1 MKLPNNV
8 QYILEKFNSNGF
20 EAFIVGGCVRDSL
33 LNKKPQD
40 YDITTNAFPEK
51 IEELFDKTIPTGI
64 KHGTVTV
71 LIDKNPYEV
80 TTYRVDGE
88 YLNNRKPKDVKFVSN
103 IEEDLSRRDFTIN
116 AMAYSPY
123 LGFKDC
129 FNGKGKED
137 LKNKLIRCVGDP
149 DKRFSEDALRM
160 LRAIRF
166 SCQLN
171 FKIEK
176 LTAESIRK
184 NFKLIKNISM
194 ERIQSEFTKIILSN
208 DPDRGLMLLRKLGF
222 SDFLVE
228 EFKNLKLINCYDLY
242 DDIHDTYGLI
252 NSLPKKLH
260 VRLAGLFYKVF
271 NSENAV
277 EKCRTILKKLKYDN
291 NTINDTCNLVENI
304 NNISCNMTRKKLKL
318 LINSVGTENI
328 FDLLDLQKSYLSY
341 MDEYD
346 TECID
351 ILKNRVSDILAS
363 KEPIFIKD
371 LAITGN
377 DLITEL
383 NFKPGKN
390 IGVILNFLLENVMQ
404 TPELNNKEDLL
415 NLSKQFYSYN

>member
-129 FNGKGKED
+129 FNGKED

-208 DPDRGLMLLRKLGF
+208 DPDKGLMLLRKLGF
-222 SDFLVE
+222 SDFLIE
-228 EFKNLKLINCYDLY
+228 EFKSLKLINCYDVY

-318 LINSVGTENI
+318 LINAVGTENI

>member
-129 FNGKGKED
+129 FNGKED

-149 DKRFSEDALRM
+149 DKRFSEDSLRM

-208 DPDRGLMLLRKLGF
+208 DPDKGLMLLRKLGF
-222 SDFLVE
+222 SDFLIE
-228 EFKNLKLINCYDLY
+228 EFKSLKLINCYDVY

-351 ILKNRVSDILAS
+351 ILKNRVYDILAS

-383 NFKPGKN
+383 NYKPGKN

>member
-129 FNGKGKED
+129 FNGKED

-228 EFKNLKLINCYDLY
+228 EFKNLKLINCYDFY

-363 KEPIFIKD
+363 KEPLFIKD

-404 TPELNNKEDLL
+404 TPELNTKEDLL

>member
-129 FNGKGKED
+129 FNGKED

-208 DPDRGLMLLRKLGF
+208 DPDKGLMLLRKLGF
-222 SDFLVE
+222 SDFLIE
-228 EFKNLKLINCYDLY
+228 EFKSLKLINCYDVY

-304 NNISCNMTRKKLKL
+304 NNISCNMTRKKTKTTYKFSW
-318 LINSVGTENI
+318 N
-328 FDLLDLQKSYLSY
+328 
-341 MDEYD
+341 
-346 TECID
+346 
-351 ILKNRVSDILAS
+351 
-363 KEPIFIKD
+363 
-371 LAITGN
+371 
-377 DLITEL
+377 
-383 NFKPGKN
+383 
-390 IGVILNFLLENVMQ
+390 
-404 TPELNNKEDLL
+404 
-415 NLSKQFYSYN
+415 

>member
-80 TTYRVDGE
+80 TTYRIDGE

-129 FNGKGKED
+129 FNGKED

-176 LTAESIRK
+176 LTAESIKK

-222 SDFLVE
+222 SDFLIE
-228 EFKNLKLINCYDLY
+228 EFKSLKLINCYDVY

-304 NNISCNMTRKKLKL
+304 NSISCNMTRKKLKL

-383 NFKPGKN
+383 NYKPGKN

-404 TPELNNKEDLL
+404 TPELNNNEDLL

>member
-129 FNGKGKED
+129 FNGKDD

-184 NFKLIKNISM
+184 NFKLVKNISM

-208 DPDRGLMLLRKLGF
+208 EPDRGLMLLRKLGF
-222 SDFLVE
+222 SDFLVK
-228 EFKNLKLINCYDLY
+228 EFKNLKIINCYDLY

-328 FDLLDLQKSYLSY
+328 FDLLDLQKSY
-341 MDEYD
+341 
-346 TECID
+346 
-351 ILKNRVSDILAS
+351 
-363 KEPIFIKD
+363 
-371 LAITGN
+371 
-377 DLITEL
+377 
-383 NFKPGKN
+383 
-390 IGVILNFLLENVMQ
+390 
-404 TPELNNKEDLL
+404 
-415 NLSKQFYSYN
+415 

>member
-1 MKLPNNV
+1 MKLPKNV
-8 QYILEKFNSNGF
+8 EYILEKLNSKGF

-33 LNKKPQD
+33 LNKIPQD
-40 YDITTNAFPEK
+40 YDITTNALPKK
-51 IEELFDKTIPTGI
+51 IEEIFDKTIPTGI

-71 LIDKNPYEV
+71 LINKEPYEV
-80 TTYRVDGE
+80 TTYRTDGE
-88 YLNNRKPKDVKFVSN
+88 YLNNRKPKEVKFVSN

-129 FNGKGKED
+129 FNGKED
-137 LKNKLIRCVGDP
+137 LKNKIIRCVGDP

-166 SCQLN
+166 SCQLD

-176 LTAESIRK
+176 LTAESIKR
-184 NFKLIKNISM
+184 NFRLIKNISM
-194 ERIQSEFTKIILSN
+194 ERIQSEFTKIILSKN
-208 DPDRGLMLLRKLGF
+208 PDKGLMLLREHGF
-222 SDFLVE
+222 SDFLVS

-242 DDIHDTYGLI
+242 DDVHDTYGLI
-252 NSLPKKLH
+252 NSLPEKLQ

-271 NSENAV
+271 NSEKAV
-277 EKCRTILKKLKYDN
+277 YECKSILKKLKYDN
-291 NTINDTCNLVENI
+291 KTINDTCNLVENI
-304 NNISCNMTRKKLKL
+304 HSISCNMSRKKLKL
-318 LINSVGTENI
+318 LINSVGAENI
-328 FDLLDLQKSYLSY
+328 FDLLALEKSYLSY

-351 ILKNRVSDILAS
+351 ILKNRVSDILDS

-371 LAITGN
+371 LAITGK
-377 DLITEL
+377 DLISEL

-390 IGVILNFLLENVMQ
+390 IGVLLNFLLENVMQ
-404 TPELNNKEDLL
+404 SPELNNKEDLL
-415 NLSKQFYSYN
+415 NLSRQFSYYS

>member
-80 TTYRVDGE
+80 TTYRIDGE

-129 FNGKGKED
+129 FNGKED

-208 DPDRGLMLLRKLGF
+208 DPDKGLMLLRKLGF
-222 SDFLVE
+222 SDFLIE
-228 EFKNLKLINCYDLY
+228 EFKSLKLINCYDVY

-304 NNISCNMTRKKLKL
+304 NSISCNMTRKKLKL

>member
-51 IEELFDKTIPTGI
+51 IEELYDKTIPTGI

-129 FNGKGKED
+129 FNGKED

-222 SDFLVE
+222 SDFLIE
-228 EFKNLKLINCYDLY
+228 EFKSLKLINCYDLY

-277 EKCRTILKKLKYDN
+277 EKCKTILKKLKYDN

-304 NNISCNMTRKKLKL
+304 NSISCNMTRKKLKL

-415 NLSKQFYSYN
+415 TLSKQFYSYN

>member
-129 FNGKGKED
+129 FNGKED
-137 LKNKLIRCVGDP
+137 LKNKLIRCVGNP

-176 LTAESIRK
+176 
-184 NFKLIKNISM
+184 FKLIKNISM

-318 LINSVGTENI
+318 LINAVGTENI

>member
-129 FNGKGKED
+129 FNGKED

-208 DPDRGLMLLRKLGF
+208 DPDKGLMLLRKLGF
-222 SDFLVE
+222 SDFLIE
-228 EFKNLKLINCYDLY
+228 EFKSLKLINCYDVY

-363 KEPIFIKD
+363 KEPLFIKD

-383 NFKPGKN
+383 NYKPGKN

>member
-1 MKLPNNV
+1 MNLPNNV
-8 QYILEKFNSNGF
+8 QYILDKFNTNNF

-33 LNKKPQD
+33 LNKHPQD
-40 YDITTNAFPEK
+40 YDITTNALPEK

-71 LIDKNPYEV
+71 LIDKTPYEI

-88 YLNNRKPKDVKFVSN
+88 YLDNRKPKDVKFVSN

-123 LGFKDC
+123 LGFKDY
-129 FNGKGKED
+129 FDGKGD
-137 LKNKLIRCVGDP
+137 LKKRLIKCVGDP

-176 LTAESIRK
+176 ETAESIKR

-208 DPDRGLMLLRKLGF
+208 NPDRGLMLLRKLGF
-222 SDFLVE
+222 ADLLIK
-228 EFKNLKLINCYDLY
+228 EFNDLKLINCYDAY
-242 DDIHDTYGLI
+242 DDIHDTYGLL

-260 VRLAGLFYKVF
+260 VRLAGLFHKVY

-277 EKCRTILKKLKYDN
+277 DKCKIILKKLKYDN
-291 NTINDTCNLVENI
+291 NTINSTCNLVENI
-304 NNISCNMTRKKLKL
+304 NKISSNMTRKKLKL
-318 LINSVGTENI
+318 LINSVGAENI
-328 FDLLDLQKSYLSY
+328 FDLLELIKAYLTY

-346 TECID
+346 TEYID
-351 ILKNRVSDILAS
+351 ILKDRISDILAS

-383 NFKPGKN
+383 NYTPGKN
-390 IGVILNFLLENVMQ
+390 IGITLNFLLENVLE
-404 TPELNNKEDLL
+404 TPELNTKENLL
-415 NLSKQFYSYN
+415 NLSKQYSSYR

>member
-8 QYILEKFNSNGF
+8 QYILDKFDSNGF

-129 FNGKGKED
+129 FNGKED
-137 LKNKLIRCVGDP
+137 LKNKLIRCVENP

-318 LINSVGTENI
+318 LINAVGTENI
-328 FDLLDLQKSYLSY
+328 FNLLDLQKSYLSY

>member
-20 EAFIVGGCVRDSL
+20 EAFIVGGCVRDYL

-51 IEELFDKTIPTGI
+51 IEDLFDKTIPTGI

-88 YLNNRKPKDVKFVSN
+88 YLNNRKPKNVKFVSN

-123 LGFKDC
+123 LGFKDY
-129 FNGKGKED
+129 FNGKDD
-137 LKNKLIRCVGDP
+137 LKNKLIRCVGNP

-176 LTAESIRK
+176 LTAESIKK

-208 DPDRGLMLLRKLGF
+208 DPDKGLMLLRKLGF
-222 SDFLVE
+222 SNFLIK
-228 EFKNLKLINCYDLY
+228 EFNNLKLINCYDVY
-242 DDIHDTYGLI
+242 DDIHDTYELI

-260 VRLAGLFYKVF
+260 VRLAGLFYKVY

-291 NTINDTCNLVENI
+291 NTINDTCNLVKNL
-304 NNISCNMTRKKLKL
+304 NNISYNMTRKKLKL

-328 FDLLDLQKSYLSY
+328 FDLLNLQKSYLSY

-346 TECID
+346 TEYID
-351 ILKNRVSDILAS
+351 ILKNRVSDILVS

-377 DLITEL
+377 DLINEL
-383 NFKPGKN
+383 NYKPGKN

-404 TPELNNKEDLL
+404 TPELNTKEDLL

>member
-51 IEELFDKTIPTGI
+51 IEELFNKTIPTGI

-71 LIDKNPYEV
+71 LIHKIPYEV

-129 FNGKGKED
+129 FNGKED

-208 DPDRGLMLLRKLGF
+208 DPDKGLMLLRKLGF
-222 SDFLVE
+222 SDFLIE
-228 EFKNLKLINCYDLY
+228 EFKSLKLINCYDVY

-304 NNISCNMTRKKLKL
+304 NSISCNMTRKKLKL

>member
-51 IEELFDKTIPTGI
+51 IQELFDKTIPTGI

-80 TTYRVDGE
+80 TTYRIDGE

-129 FNGKGKED
+129 FNGKED

-208 DPDRGLMLLRKLGF
+208 DPDKGLMLLRKLGF
-222 SDFLVE
+222 SDFLIE
-228 EFKNLKLINCYDLY
+228 EFKSLKLINCYDVY

-271 NSENAV
+271 NSENAI

-304 NNISCNMTRKKLKL
+304 NSISCNMTRKKLKL
-318 LINSVGTENI
+318 LINAVGTENI

>member
-129 FNGKGKED
+129 FNGKDD

-160 LRAIRF
+160 
-166 SCQLN
+166 
-171 FKIEK
+171 
-176 LTAESIRK
+176 
-184 NFKLIKNISM
+184 
-194 ERIQSEFTKIILSN
+194 
-208 DPDRGLMLLRKLGF
+208 LRKLGF

>member
-129 FNGKGKED
+129 FNGKED

-222 SDFLVE
+222 SDFLIE
-228 EFKNLKLINCYDLY
+228 EFKSLKLINCYDVY

>member
-129 FNGKGKED
+129 FNGKED

-222 SDFLVE
+222 SDFLIE
-228 EFKNLKLINCYDLY
+228 EFKSLKLINCYDLY

-277 EKCRTILKKLKYDN
+277 EKCKTILKKLKYDN

-304 NNISCNMTRKKLKL
+304 NSISCNMTRKKLKL

-415 NLSKQFYSYN
+415 TLSKQFYSYN